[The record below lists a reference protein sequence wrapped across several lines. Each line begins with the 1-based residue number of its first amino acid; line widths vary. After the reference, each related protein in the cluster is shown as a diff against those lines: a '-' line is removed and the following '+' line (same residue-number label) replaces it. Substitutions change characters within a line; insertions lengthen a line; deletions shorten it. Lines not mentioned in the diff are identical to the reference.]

1 MSRPSFP
8 AMLLW
13 GEQGLEMFDEV
24 TQLEEYYVFHD
35 EVSILK
41 QRSRD
46 IAQKI
51 KPSSMIIDLGSG

>member
-1 MSRPSFP
+1 
-8 AMLLW
+8 MLLW